1 MVMPIAIAL
10 DTVLALFKRFRTL
23 IPLALLA
30 MALAVQTARIE
41 GFLWWDG
48 YKADRAKFAAERAQW
63 AEANRINRASI
74 DTLIGAITV
83 QTDAVRKLAD
93 ERDRRTKAAAEALG
107 RAEKR
112 AAGLEA
118 LAVRIERERAVR
130 APAGKCETGRAVIE
144 ARGEL

>member
-1 MVMPIAIAL
+1 MPIALAL

-63 AEANRINRASI
+63 AEANRM
-74 DTLIGAITV
+74 
-83 QTDAVRKLAD
+83 LAD

-118 LAVRIERERAVR
+118 LAVRIERERAQR
-130 APAGKCETGRAVIE
+130 PPQGKCETPRAVLD

>member
-1 MVMPIAIAL
+1 MVMPIALAL

-63 AEANRINRASI
+63 AEADAINRGSI
-74 DTLIGAITV
+74 NTLLTAIAD
-83 QTDAVRKLAD
+83 QSNAVRAWAD
-93 ERDRRTKAAAEALG
+93 TADRRQKAAQAALA
-107 RAEKR
+107 RAEKQGE
-112 AAGLEA
+112 ALEA
-118 LAVRIERERAVR
+118 LALRIERERAQR
-130 APAGKCETGRAVIE
+130 PPQGKCETPRAVLD